1 MSISSIENIRSS
13 INKYSDVARSDRFLV
28 TFSNLGKFASAESLQ
43 IFNAEELLQLR
54 CEEAELP
61 GRTIQTTDARTY
73 GPIVKYPS
81 LTSYS
86 DISLT
91 FICST
96 NPVGTRK
103 QGLPEKMIFE
113 NWMDFI
119 NPSPNPSATYSTGNF
134 WNFSYKNEYARD
146 ITITHYGP
154 LEDEVTYAVKLV
166 EAFPIAMNQITLGW
180 GNDSIA
186 KLTVSFAYTRWERI
200 TTSEASVRLYG
211 KTSETPTPGQIINPE
226 DNLGADFAG
235 FGIGSSGRESS
246 GRESSESSILRSAV
260 GIIGA
265 GLSVLSGRRIR

>member
-28 TFSNLGKFASAESLQ
+28 TFSNLGKFASAASASLQ

-73 GPIVKYPS
+73 GPMVKYPS

-86 DISLT
+86 DINLT

-154 LEDEVTYAVKLV
+154 LEDEVTYAVKLI

-200 TTSEASVRLYG
+200 TTSEASVRSYG
-211 KTSETPTPGQIINPE
+211 ETFETPISQIIITPEQMGAPPTINPE
-226 DNLGADFAG
+226 ENFGAG
-235 FGIGSSGRESS
+235 FGTGSSGSNIFREAA
-246 GRESSESSILRSAV
+246 GAIRS
-260 GIIGA
+260 
-265 GLSVLSGRRIR
+265 GLSGLFGRIR